1 MKILIVDDDESLC
14 AELVKLLE
22 QNGYEV
28 EVLDDL
34 GEILERVKQVKP
46 DLILL
51 DINLPQLSGE
61 NLLREIRRE
70 LAMPVIMVT
79 GQDTEADELL
89 SMSYGADD
97 FVTKPYNPNI
107 LLLRIEAVLRRA
119 AGAGVGKRQIKFHE
133 FIYDPEK
140 GELEGTVLTKNE
152 RLIFNYLLENK
163 ERIVKRRELMTLLWD
178 NASYLNDATL
188 SVTISRLRD
197 KMEKLGL
204 TGVIET
210 RKGQGYILA

>member
-1 MKILIVDDDESLC
+1 MIVDDDESLC